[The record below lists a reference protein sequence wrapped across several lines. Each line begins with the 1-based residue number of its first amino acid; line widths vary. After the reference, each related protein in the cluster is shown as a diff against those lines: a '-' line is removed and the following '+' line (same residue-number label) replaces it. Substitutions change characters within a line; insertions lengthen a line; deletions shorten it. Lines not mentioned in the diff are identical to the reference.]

1 MNFISGVKSILIK
14 DILIEFRNKYVL
26 GGILLY
32 VFSSVLLIYF
42 ALQYSDSLKGI
53 EPTIWSIIFWLI
65 ILFSSVNAVANSFF
79 REPEGRFFY
88 YYWMVNPQ
96 SIIVAKLIYNF
107 LFTLLLTVLTFGL
120 FAIMISDPI
129 TNYALFFIT
138 ILLGGTGYSF
148 LFTTMSA
155 IASRAG
161 NNATLMAVLGFPLI
175 IPLLIFLTKLTAA
188 AIVSQEFTD
197 ETVQNLLM
205 LLAFNILQPTLALIL
220 FPYIWRD

>member
-1 MNFISGVKSILIK
+1 MNFIIGIKSILIK
-14 DILIEFRNKYVL
+14 DILIEIRNKYVL

-53 EPTIWSIIFWLI
+53 EPTIWSIIYWLI

-129 TNYALFFIT
+129 TNYTLFFIT

>member
-1 MNFISGVKSILIK
+1 MNFIIGIKSILIK

-53 EPTIWSIIFWLI
+53 EPTIWSIIYWLI

-129 TNYALFFIT
+129 TNYTLFFIT

>member
-1 MNFISGVKSILIK
+1 MNFIIGIKSILIK

-129 TNYALFFIT
+129 TNYTLFFIT